1 MTVCDDRMKDDWPGS
16 QVSHSSS
23 CCSVP
28 HGQDM
33 FSERVGP
40 WELLS
45 RCEGRVALAGTVLA
59 LLQSFGLVLSL
70 YMLVSNYMADDRADD
85 PASHICTEAVLCLL
99 YRYGPHYSQTG
110 QTDTALAGQ
119 MLYSLLAISVNL
131 LLVGGAL
138 GRRPVTFLPWLVVYG
153 VAGVLGSLVLA
164 FMVPLTITFRDR
176 DLGDVEMV
184 HVVWFILPL
193 FLFIFYSIL
202 WSFILS
208 VFLKFR
214 KLQSTIYYVEG

>member
-1 MTVCDDRMKDDWPGS
+1 MKDEWPGS

-33 FSERVGP
+33 FTERVGP

-45 RCEGRVALAGTVLA
+45 RSEGRVALAGTVLA

-70 YMLVSNYMADDRADD
+70 YMLVSNYMADDSEDD
-85 PASHICTEAVLCLL
+85 PSSHICTEAVLCLL

-138 GRRPVTFLPWLVVYG
+138 GRRPATFLPWLVVYG
-153 VAGVLGSLVLA
+153 VAGGLGSLVLA

-176 DLGDVEMV
+176 DLGDVRMV

-193 FLFIFYSIL
+193 FLFIFYAIL
-202 WSFILS
+202 WSFVLS

>member
-1 MTVCDDRMKDDWPGS
+1 MKDDWPTS

-33 FSERVGP
+33 FTERVGP

-45 RCEGRVALAGTVLA
+45 RSEGRVAFAGTVLA

-70 YMLVSNYMADDRADD
+70 YMLVSNYLADSAEDD
-85 PASHICTEAVLCLL
+85 PSSHICTEAVLCLL

-110 QTDTALAGQ
+110 ETNTALAGQ

-138 GRRPVTFLPWLVVYG
+138 WRRPNTFLPWLVVYG
-153 VAGVLGSLVLA
+153 VAGVMGSLVLA

-184 HVVWFILPL
+184 NVAWFILPL
-193 FLFIFYSIL
+193 FLFILYAIL
-202 WSFILS
+202 WSFVFS
-208 VFLKFR
+208 VYLKFR
-214 KLQSTIYYVEG
+214 KLQASIYYIES

>member
-1 MTVCDDRMKDDWPGS
+1 MCDDRMKDDWPGS

-70 YMLVSNYMADDRADD
+70 YMLVSNYMAEDRADD

>member
-1 MTVCDDRMKDDWPGS
+1 VCDDRMKDDWPGS

-70 YMLVSNYMADDRADD
+70 YMLVSNYMAEDRADD

>member
-1 MTVCDDRMKDDWPGS
+1 MKDEWLAS

-33 FSERVGP
+33 FTERVGP

-45 RCEGRVALAGTVLA
+45 RSEGRVAFAGTVLA
-59 LLQSFGLVLSL
+59 LLQSCGLVISL
-70 YMLVSNYMADDRADD
+70 YMLISNYMANTTEDYAS
-85 PASHICTEAVLCLL
+85 SHICTEAILCLL

-110 QTDTALAGQ
+110 ETHTALAGQ

-138 GRRPVTFLPWLVVYG
+138 GRRPITFLPWLVVYG
-153 VAGVLGSLVLA
+153 VAGVMGSLVLA
-164 FMVPLTITFRDR
+164 IMVPLTIVFRDR
-176 DLGDVEMV
+176 DLGDVKMILV
-184 HVVWFILPL
+184 SWFMLPL
-193 FLFIFYSIL
+193 FLFICYAIL
-202 WSFILS
+202 WSFVFS

-214 KLQSTIYYVEG
+214 KLQSRIYYIET

>member
-1 MTVCDDRMKDDWPGS
+1 MCDDRMKDDWPGS

>member
-1 MTVCDDRMKDDWPGS
+1 MKDDWPGS

-45 RCEGRVALAGTVLA
+45 RSEGRVALAGTVLA

-70 YMLVSNYMADDRADD
+70 YMLVSNYMAEDRTDD

-99 YRYGPHYSQTG
+99 YRYGPHYSQIG

-131 LLVGGAL
+131 LLVGGQYPVCDIEP
-138 GRRPVTFLPWLVVYG
+138 RRIP
-153 VAGVLGSLVLA
+153 
-164 FMVPLTITFRDR
+164 
-176 DLGDVEMV
+176 
-184 HVVWFILPL
+184 
-193 FLFIFYSIL
+193 
-202 WSFILS
+202 
-208 VFLKFR
+208 
-214 KLQSTIYYVEG
+214 

>member
-1 MTVCDDRMKDDWPGS
+1 
-16 QVSHSSS
+16 
-23 CCSVP
+23 
-28 HGQDM
+28 M
-33 FSERVGP
+33 FTERVGP

-45 RCEGRVALAGTVLA
+45 RSEGRVAFAGTVLA

-70 YMLVSNYMADDRADD
+70 YMLVSNYMADSADD
-85 PASHICTEAVLCLL
+85 DPSSHICTEAVLCLL

-110 QTDTALAGQ
+110 KTNTALAGQ

-138 GRRPVTFLPWLVVYG
+138 GRRPNTFLPWLVVYG
-153 VAGVLGSLVLA
+153 VAGVMGSLVLA

-184 HVVWFILPL
+184 NVAWFILPL
-193 FLFIFYSIL
+193 FLFTFYAIL
-202 WSFILS
+202 WSLIFG
-208 VFLKFR
+208 VYLKFR
-214 KLQSTIYYVEG
+214 KLRASINYIES